1 MIRISTPPD
10 RHGLQAKGPSVKAST
25 ADRESRWSPGVRSC
39 DERETW
45 KDSTGAAAT
54 GVRMRPQWEIG
65 RGATGTGREAL
76 VGHELSALT
85 KISTVS
91 TRFPLADT
99 RLFSWVAPRIMITL
113 RGCSRCTGAWTRAAA
128 VTTGESGRKLG
139 DFLTSDLK
147 EAMGKVY

>member
-1 MIRISTPPD
+1 MIRISTPPH

-85 KISTVS
+85 TVS
-91 TRFPLADT
+91 TRFPLAAT
-99 RLFSWVAPRIMITL
+99 RIFSWVAPRIMIML
-113 RGCSRCTGAWTRAAA
+113 RGCSRCTGAWTRAA
-128 VTTGESGRKLG
+128 VTTGESSRKLAT
-139 DFLTSDLK
+139 FLTSDLK
-147 EAMGKVY
+147 EAMGKFY